1 MPFCLFQHLLC
12 FVLFFSISGSLVQ
25 TGHYTEQ
32 MQKSLDSFIRK
43 RPPPESYEEET
54 VDHEKPQQTGTVLN
68 TTEDS
73 QKCYEEK

>member
-1 MPFCLFQHLLC
+1 
-12 FVLFFSISGSLVQ
+12 
-25 TGHYTEQ
+25 